1 MAHEVV
7 LTSPEK
13 SKYLIGLSP
22 VRVQFWAFYD
32 FLGSAKLNWNEVK
45 GYDKKKVK
53 SLNQFSIFYYPV
65 EIETWILYFQLH
77 TGMLL
82 VNTQLG
88 QYLLPA
94 LYFFFIN
101 LRTTDIFIMFPEQQ
115 EVKDPLPKLFRTFK
129 NIHASVDC
137 IEFKCEMP

>member
-1 MAHEVV
+1 MVY
-7 LTSPEK
+7 PQW
-13 SKYLIGLSP
+13 
-22 VRVQFWAFYD
+22 VQFWAFYD
-32 FLGSAKLNWNEVK
+32 FLGSAKLDWNEVK

-88 QYLLPA
+88 QYLLPG

-115 EVKDPLPKLFRTFK
+115 EVKDPLPKLFRSFK

-137 IEFKCEMP
+137 IEFKCEMPWNCSQHGNL

>member
-1 MAHEVV
+1 MVY
-7 LTSPEK
+7 PQW
-13 SKYLIGLSP
+13 
-22 VRVQFWAFYD
+22 VQFWAFYD

-88 QYLLPA
+88 HYLLPG

-101 LRTTDIFIMFPEQQ
+101 LRTRDIFIMFPEQQ

-129 NIHASVDC
+129 NIPASVDC
-137 IEFKCEMP
+137 IEFKCEMPWNCSQHGNL